1 MGQKD
6 LYEDLCKYWEFMLG
20 PLPRRAAFKQALED
34 LVTPEDLALFFQ
46 VSFSG
51 HTTLKK
57 LKKKAKMPAEELTE
71 RLDRLVTDA
80 LLLPYESPEG
90 PTYERLDVIYFS
102 EHQIRKPG
110 DTSQHIFYAEF
121 FDELTEQLG
130 TAGLPFKTAGFRV
143 LPVEETVTGESQ
155 TRTIAL
161 DAEIPDRRQAIPFDV
176 VSEII
181 KREEA
186 WIAVSDCYCRKA
198 KTLLGKGCEHPVEVC
213 FVFNEFAEGLVERGV
228 GRKIG
233 YDEAMQILR
242 KCEEAGLVHHI
253 DNCVEDARTLCN
265 CCSCACSPLRISE
278 LRQERGQPSVI
289 APSRYV
295 VKHDTA
301 KCTHQEDCVSRCP
314 THARSIRNG
323 RVVMDPALCEG
334 CGLCVTAC
342 TQGANRM
349 IPRKHPPK
357 VPQTFGRL
365 YGKMGREALLGM
377 AKNKILRR

>member
-20 PLPRRAAFKQALED
+20 PLPRRAAFKQALKD

-80 LLLPYESPEG
+80 FLLPFESPEG
-90 PTYERLDVIYFS
+90 RAYERLDVVFFA

-110 DTSQHIFYAEF
+110 DTSHHIFYAEF

-213 FVFNEFAEGLVERGV
+213 FVFNEFAQGLVERGV

-242 KCEEAGLVHHI
+242 ECEEAGLVHHI

-265 CCSCACSPLRISE
+265 CCSCACSPLRISD

-295 VKHDTA
+295 VKHETA
-301 KCTHQEDCVSRCP
+301 KCTHQEDCVSHCP
-314 THARSIRNG
+314 SHARSIRDG
-323 RVVMDPALCEG
+323 RVVMEPALCAG

-342 TQGANRM
+342 TRGANQM
-349 IPRKHPPK
+349 ILRKHPPK

-365 YGKMGREALLGM
+365 YGKLEREALLGM

>member
-6 LYEDLCKYWEFMLG
+6 LYEDLCKYYEFMLG
-20 PLPRRAAFKQALED
+20 PLPRRAAFKQALEG
-34 LVTPEDLALFFQ
+34 LVTPEDLAVFFQ
-46 VSFSG
+46 VSFLG
-51 HTTLKK
+51 PTTLKK

-80 LLLPYESPEG
+80 FLLPYESPDG
-90 PTYERLDVIYFS
+90 PTYERLDVVFFS

-110 DTSQHIFYAEF
+110 DTSRHIFYAEF
-121 FDELTEQLG
+121 FDELTEALG
-130 TAGLPFKTAGFRV
+130 TAGLPFKTAAFRV
-143 LPVEETVTGESQ
+143 LPVEETVTAESQ

-176 VSEII
+176 VSEIV

-198 KTLLGKGCEHPVEVC
+198 KTLIGKGCEHPLDVC
-213 FVFNEFAEGLVERGV
+213 FVFNEFAEGLVKRGV

-242 KCEEAGLVHHI
+242 KCEEAGLVHQI

-265 CCSCACSPLRISE
+265 CCSCSCSALRVSE
-278 LRQERGQPSVI
+278 LRQERGQPSLI

-301 KCTHQEDCVSRCP
+301 KCTHQEDCVSHCP
-314 THARSIRNG
+314 SHARSIRDG
-323 RVVMDPALCEG
+323 RVVMEPALG
-334 CGLCVTAC
+334 RGGGLCVTAGTRSP
-342 TQGANRM
+342 TQMSLRN
-349 IPRKHPPK
+349 HPPT
-357 VPQTFGRL
+357 VPQTYNRL
-365 YGKMGREALLGM
+365 YGKIGREALLGM

>member
-1 MGQKD
+1 MGKKD
-6 LYEDLCKYWEFMLG
+6 LYEDLCKYWEFLLG
-20 PLPRRAAFKQALED
+20 SLPRRAELKQDLED

-46 VSFSG
+46 VPFSG

-57 LKKKAKMPAEELTE
+57 LEKKAKMPAEELTE
-71 RLDRLVTDA
+71 RLDRLVADA
-80 LLLPYESPEG
+80 FLLPYESPDG
-90 PTYERLDVIYFS
+90 PTYERLDVIFFA

-110 DTSQHIFYAEF
+110 DTSRHIFYAEF
-121 FDELTEQLG
+121 FDELTESLG
-130 TAGLPFKTAGFRV
+130 TATLPFKTEVFRV

-176 VSEII
+176 VSEIV

-198 KTLLGKGCEHPVEVC
+198 KALLGKGCEHPLDVC

-233 YDEAMQILR
+233 YDEAMQILL

-295 VKHDTA
+295 VKHDTE

-342 TQGANRM
+342 TRGANQM
-349 IPRKHPPK
+349 IPRKRPPK
-357 VPQTFGRL
+357 VPQTFNRL
-365 YGKMGREALLGM
+365 YSKMGREALLGM